1 MITMFKTKEEREKEV
16 LEKALN
22 SFSGIQ
28 KDRAKVYLT
37 ENKVND
43 RLFLSNLLVKYKFE
57 IRDNLKDME
66 RIRDE
71 RREYKSYLKQE
82 LGNKAKIKEYI
93 NYLEGL
99 LDSCES
105 LICAYGNALIPL
117 FDNINKEFTKKE
129 ICQLIGANETI
140 LGEYHEFMKKHSKEE
155 ISGDFNFIYELI
167 FVHHGEYRWRK
178 GRYKDFVDCP
188 DWEMP
193 LFNALWSHMDN
204 FIENNKEIQESM
216 HSVFDEVFG
225 DISYFMNSDGT
236 MEKSVQE
243 INIKELISNYRDYG
257 NSTVVFQLKRK
268 SIIDITVNYK
278 LKRQRGD
285 VVIYKVF
292 DSEDNE
298 LGEVHKII

>member
-1 MITMFKTKEEREKEV
+1 MITAFKTKEEREKEV

-66 RIRDE
+66 RIRDK

-82 LGNKAKIKEYI
+82 LGNKTKIKEYI

-117 FDNINKEFTKKE
+117 FDSINKEFTKKE
-129 ICQLIGANETI
+129 ICQLIGANEKI
-140 LGEYHEFMKKHSKEE
+140 LDEYHEFMKKHSKEE
-155 ISGDFNFIYELI
+155 MSRDFNFIYELI

-204 FIENNKEIQESM
+204 FIENNKKIQESM

-225 DISYFMNSDGT
+225 DTSYFMNSDGT

-278 LKRQRGD
+278 LKRQRGN